1 MQVISPSEDLQV
13 VTIRHKVF
21 YNFIDLFRF
30 LWLSSPLTEDDVAVN
45 SVAHKVFEVTFVANE
60 TGLLCMLQVVSMTLG
75 NLAIDS
81 LLDPYDFINKSIL
94 QRKS

>member
-1 MQVISPSEDLQV
+1 MQIISPSENLQV

-21 YNFIDLFRF
+21 YNFIDFFRL
-30 LWLSSPLTEDDVAVN
+30 LWLSSPLTENNVAIN
-45 SVAHKVFEVTFVANE
+45 SVANKIFEVTFIADE
-60 TGLLCMLQVVSMTLG
+60 AGLLCMLQVVSMTLG

-94 QRKS
+94 QS